1 MIISAEKMALGGENG
16 NPRWRIS
23 TRGRCWNRHKGTG
36 RQSTG
41 PNLADSGRHFDQCQL
56 SNFWGSLGV
65 CRPASPVVL
74 ISAGGGSG
82 PSCVNYFMNCV
93 FLLDVQ

>member
-1 MIISAEKMALGGENG
+1 MIISAEKMALGGRTEIQDG
-16 NPRWRIS
+16 GSQHVVDVGTGIRGPDGSLLDPIWRIVAAILTS
-23 TRGRCWNRHKGTG
+23 VSC
-36 RQSTG
+36 
-41 PNLADSGRHFDQCQL
+41 LFL
-56 SNFWGSLGV
+56 GSLGV

-82 PSCVNYFMNCV
+82 PSCVIDFMSCV